1 MVTQVAPPVEGG
13 YVTSGGLRVNG
24 DGTIANPTG
33 SNIRFCGQ
41 SRSDGTPC
49 RAKALIGLD
58 VCWWHGGAAVGVKGR
73 VSAKALTGAQAMTAA
88 YGAPQEITPPM
99 ALLEELWR
107 TNGHVL
113 WLQEKLLTSDP
124 STLGERLW
132 SNGETYV
139 QRTGTGRSASPTQ
152 EQLDAMPD
160 AYLAVWLKLYGDE
173 RDRLINVARE
183 AIRAGVAEKIGRLA
197 DAQGAMVA
205 LVIYR
210 ILDRLNLTT
219 EQRGLMP
226 VVVPEELKRLVTG
239 ELEEDDAA
247 VPV

>member
-1 MVTQVAPPVEGG
+1 MVNSSGAQAEVA
-13 YVTSGGLRVNG
+13 YVSAGGLSVLD

-33 SNIRFCGQ
+33 VSIKYCTGR
-41 SRSDGTPC
+41 RSDGSPC

-58 VCWWHGGAAVGVKGR
+58 VCWWHGGAAVGVGGR

-88 YGAPQEITPPM
+88 YGAPQEIDPPM

-124 STLGERLW
+124 AKLGETLW
-132 SNGETYV
+132 SFGEVHV
-139 QRTGTGRSASPTQ
+139 QGGGGRTFAPSP
-152 EQLDAMPD
+152 EQAAVMPD
-160 AYLAVWLKLYGDE
+160 AYLAIWLKLYGDE
-173 RDRLINVARE
+173 RDRLVNVARE

-205 LVIYR
+205 IVIYR
-210 ILDRLNLTT
+210 ILDRLQLSAD
-219 EQRGLMP
+219 QRALMP
-226 VVVPEELKRLVTG
+226 AVIPEELKRLTTG
-239 ELEEDDAA
+239 ELDDR
-247 VPV
+247 